1 MSERERL
8 RVIGADGGRQADPIA
23 KADFEMNMRVLIQLW
38 IFTSRRFSKKYVLS
52 WTGIGISQQNHGGHT
67 KIK

>member
-1 MSERERL
+1 
-8 RVIGADGGRQADPIA
+8 
-23 KADFEMNMRVLIQLW
+23 MNMRVLIQLW